1 MHMHKDHM
9 LKDIF
14 ANKVSPFW
22 KGVTLDNSAMGGVEN
37 KGGFQKKEYDPSFS
51 TPLETCTTKFPLKN

>member
-1 MHMHKDHM
+1 M

-22 KGVTLDNSAMGGVEN
+22 KGVTFEKSAMGGVVN
-37 KGGFQKKEYDPSFS
+37 KGSIQKKEYDPSFS